1 ELRDNNVTYK
11 VYKNTMVKRAV
22 ADAELED
29 LNDIL
34 VGPTA
39 IAFGHDD
46 VVAPA
51 RILYD
56 FAKDHEALE
65 IKGGVIQGEVAPVEQ
80 LKELSTLPDHDGL
93 ISMLLSVL
101 QAPIRNLAY
110 ATQAIADE
118 QNIEAVKEMTVLEL
132 NDLVKAIEEEFGVTA
147 AAPVAA
153 AGATGGGEEAAEQTE
168 FDVVLESA
176 GDSKIKVVKA
186 VREIT
191 GLGLKDAKE

>member
-1 ELRDNNVTYK
+1 MSNLDVKKQSVAEITENFKGAESAVIVDYRGLDVAEITALRKELRDNNVTYK

-34 VGPTA
+34 AGPTA

-110 ATQAIADE
+110 ATQAVADE
-118 QNIEAVKEMTVLEL
+118 KE
-132 NDLVKAIEEEFGVTA
+132 
-147 AAPVAA
+147 
-153 AGATGGGEEAAEQTE
+153 
-168 FDVVLESA
+168 ESA
-176 GDSKIKVVKA
+176 
-186 VREIT
+186 E
-191 GLGLKDAKE
+191 

>member
-1 ELRDNNVTYK
+1 MSNLDVKKQSVAEITENFKGAESAVIVDYRGLDVAEITALRKELRDNNVTYK

-34 VGPTA
+34 AGPTA

-65 IKGGVIQGEVAPVEQ
+65 IKGGVIQGEVAPVDQ

-110 ATQAIADE
+110 ATQAVADE
-118 QNIEAVKEMTVLEL
+118 KE
-132 NDLVKAIEEEFGVTA
+132 
-147 AAPVAA
+147 
-153 AGATGGGEEAAEQTE
+153 
-168 FDVVLESA
+168 ESA
-176 GDSKIKVVKA
+176 
-186 VREIT
+186 E
-191 GLGLKDAKE
+191 

>member
-1 ELRDNNVTYK
+1 MSNLDVKKQSVAEITENFKGAESAVVVDYRGLDVAEITALRKELRDNNVTYK

-22 ADAELED
+22 ADAELEG

-34 VGPTA
+34 AGPTA

-46 VVAPA
+46 VIAPA

-65 IKGGVIQGEVAPVEQ
+65 IKGGVIQGEVAPVDQ

-110 ATQAIADE
+110 ATQAVADE
-118 QNIEAVKEMTVLEL
+118 KE
-132 NDLVKAIEEEFGVTA
+132 DS
-147 AAPVAA
+147 
-153 AGATGGGEEAAEQTE
+153 AE
-168 FDVVLESA
+168 
-176 GDSKIKVVKA
+176 
-186 VREIT
+186 
-191 GLGLKDAKE
+191 

>member
-1 ELRDNNVTYK
+1 MANLDVKRQSVEEITQNFKDAESAVVVDYRGLDVAEITALRKELRDNGINYK
-11 VYKNTMVKRAV
+11 VYKNTMVRRAV
-22 ADAELED
+22 ADVELEG

-39 IAFGHDD
+39 IAFGKED

-56 FAKDHEALE
+56 FAKDHKELE
-65 IKGGVIQGEVAPVEQ
+65 IKGGVIQGEVAAVEQ

-110 ATQAIADE
+110 ATKAIAE
-118 QNIEAVKEMTVLEL
+118 EKE
-132 NDLVKAIEEEFGVTA
+132 
-147 AAPVAA
+147 
-153 AGATGGGEEAAEQTE
+153 
-168 FDVVLESA
+168 ESA
-176 GDSKIKVVKA
+176 
-186 VREIT
+186 E
-191 GLGLKDAKE
+191 

>member
-1 ELRDNNVTYK
+1 MSNLDVKKQSVAEITENFKGAESAVIVDYRGLDVAEITALRKELRDNNVTYK

-22 ADAELED
+22 ADAELEG

-34 VGPTA
+34 AGPTA

-110 ATQAIADE
+110 ATQAVADE
-118 QNIEAVKEMTVLEL
+118 KE
-132 NDLVKAIEEEFGVTA
+132 DS
-147 AAPVAA
+147 
-153 AGATGGGEEAAEQTE
+153 AE
-168 FDVVLESA
+168 
-176 GDSKIKVVKA
+176 
-186 VREIT
+186 
-191 GLGLKDAKE
+191 

>member
-1 ELRDNNVTYK
+1 MSKLDIKKQSIADITENFKGAESAVFVDYRGLDVAEITELRKELRDNNVTYK

-56 FAKDHEALE
+56 FATIMKL
-65 IKGGVIQGEVAPVEQ
+65 
-80 LKELSTLPDHDGL
+80 
-93 ISMLLSVL
+93 
-101 QAPIRNLAY
+101 
-110 ATQAIADE
+110 
-118 QNIEAVKEMTVLEL
+118 
-132 NDLVKAIEEEFGVTA
+132 
-147 AAPVAA
+147 
-153 AGATGGGEEAAEQTE
+153 
-168 FDVVLESA
+168 
-176 GDSKIKVVKA
+176 
-186 VREIT
+186 
-191 GLGLKDAKE
+191 

>member
-1 ELRDNNVTYK
+1 MANLDVKRQSVEEITQNFKDAESAVVVDYRGLDVAEITALRKELRDNGINYK
-11 VYKNTMVKRAV
+11 VYKNTMVRRAV
-22 ADAELED
+22 ADVELEE

-39 IAFGHDD
+39 IAFGKED

-56 FAKDHEALE
+56 FAKDHKELE
-65 IKGGVIQGEVAPVEQ
+65 IKGGVIQGEVAAVEQ

-110 ATQAIADE
+110 ATKAIAE
-118 QNIEAVKEMTVLEL
+118 EKE
-132 NDLVKAIEEEFGVTA
+132 
-147 AAPVAA
+147 
-153 AGATGGGEEAAEQTE
+153 
-168 FDVVLESA
+168 ESA
-176 GDSKIKVVKA
+176 
-186 VREIT
+186 E
-191 GLGLKDAKE
+191 

>member
-1 ELRDNNVTYK
+1 YK

-80 LKELSTLPDHDGL
+80 LKELSTLPDHVDL
-93 ISMLLSVL
+93 ISMLLSII
-101 QAPIRNLAY
+101 QTQIRNIEY

-118 QNIEAVKEMTVLEL
+118 KE
-132 NDLVKAIEEEFGVTA
+132 DS
-147 AAPVAA
+147 
-153 AGATGGGEEAAEQTE
+153 TE
-168 FDVVLESA
+168 
-176 GDSKIKVVKA
+176 
-186 VREIT
+186 
-191 GLGLKDAKE
+191 

>member
-1 ELRDNNVTYK
+1 MSNLDVKKQSVAEITENFKGAESAVVVDYRGLDVAEITALRKELRDNNITYK

-22 ADAELED
+22 ADADLED

-34 VGPTA
+34 AGPTA

-118 QNIEAVKEMTVLEL
+118 KE
-132 NDLVKAIEEEFGVTA
+132 
-147 AAPVAA
+147 
-153 AGATGGGEEAAEQTE
+153 
-168 FDVVLESA
+168 ESA
-176 GDSKIKVVKA
+176 
-186 VREIT
+186 E
-191 GLGLKDAKE
+191 